1 MFLKIKVTDTKS
13 VLYKAK
19 GSKPRTSNK
28 VTMKYLAGLQSIGNL
43 QEFQKQKLNRKELK
57 YCDIY
62 EALTS
67 HLSVLFLTALHS
79 NMLHS
84 HWFRFLYV
92 SAKTPDVF

>member
-1 MFLKIKVTDTKS
+1 MFLKIKLTDTKS

-28 VTMKYLAGLQSIGNL
+28 VTMKYLAGLQSIRNSHN
-43 QEFQKQKLNRKELK
+43 QKELK

-67 HLSVLFLTALHS
+67 HLSVLFLTALHR

-84 HWFRFLYV
+84 HWYRFLYV

>member
-1 MFLKIKVTDTKS
+1 MFLRIKLTDTKS

-28 VTMKYLAGLQSIGNL
+28 VTTKYLAGLQSIG
-43 QEFQKQKLNRKELK
+43 KSHSRKELK

-67 HLSVLFLTALHS
+67 HLSVLFLTAVHS
-79 NMLHS
+79 NKLRS
-84 HWFRFLYV
+84 HWYRFLYI